1 MQPVT
6 VSTTVDR
13 PREEVFAFLDE
24 LGNHEA
30 FTDHFLKDWTVLG
43 ADRARFRAQR
53 EVLELEVVGRRV
65 PEGTVER
72 TVGAGG
78 RRVTRGTYHLTEEGP
93 ARTGVRF
100 ELAFERVPR
109 RERLV
114 APLVRAW
121 LRRVNQ
127 RAMDRL
133 REVLAPAP

>member
-53 EVLELEVVGRRV
+53 EVLELQVVERTA
-65 PEGTVER
+65 PETIVER

-78 RRVTRGTYHLTEEGP
+78 RRVTRGTYHLTAEGP

-100 ELAFERVPR
+100 ELAFEQVPR

-133 REVLAPAP
+133 REVLAP

>member
-1 MQPVT
+1 MHPVT
-6 VSTTVDR
+6 VRTTVDR
-13 PREEVFAFLDE
+13 PREEVFAYLDE
-24 LGNHEA
+24 LRNHEA
-30 FTDHFLKDWTVLG
+30 FTDHFLKDWTILD

-53 EVLELEVVGRRV
+53 EVLELEVVERTA

-78 RRVTRGTYHLTEEGP
+78 RRVTRGTYHLTSEGP
-93 ARTGVRF
+93 TRTGVRF

-109 RERLV
+109 SERLA

-121 LRRVNQ
+121 LRRANQ

-133 REVLAPAP
+133 REVLAP

>member
-1 MQPVT
+1 MQPITVT
-6 VSTTVDR
+6 TTVDR
-13 PREEVFAFLDE
+13 PRDVVFAYLDD
-24 LGNHEA
+24 LANHEA
-30 FTDHFLKDWTVLG
+30 FTDHFLKDWTILG

-53 EVLELEVVGRRV
+53 EVLELEVVGRT
-65 PEGTVER
+65 PPAGTVER

-78 RRVTRGTYHLTEEGP
+78 RRVTRGTYHLSADGP

-109 RERLV
+109 RERLA

-133 REVLAPAP
+133 REVLAP